1 MPKLLLAF
9 MFGFKINYIDMSKV
23 DLKQMFSGLQKQM
36 SAQLNT
42 NREYINH
49 PGSKGD
55 ALENAWIEWL
65 RKYLPNRYCVD
76 KAIVID
82 HEGNTSQ
89 QLDIVIY
96 DNWFTPFIFNQNGF
110 CYIPAEGVYA
120 VFEVK
125 PDIQGN
131 VGDKSYIDY
140 AGEKIESVRVLKRE
154 AASFINGGKKIDPR
168 PLTKI
173 VGGILCSTNSFTPE
187 NNNTIEKHLKRLE
200 NLKSIDLGCIADY
213 GSFYVDYSPNQEI
226 EIVGQEAYLEFYR
239 KRQFNKLKF
248 SAVEHSFV
256 TFFMQLTRYLQ
267 QAIGTIPA
275 INLNKYLEN
284 IGEDID
290 ELL

>member
-1 MPKLLLAF
+1 
-9 MFGFKINYIDMSKV
+9 MSKI
-23 DLKQMFSGLQKQM
+23 DLKQMFNGLQNQM

-42 NREYINH
+42 NREFIHH

-65 RKYLPNRYCVD
+65 RTYLPNRYSVD

-89 QLDIVIY
+89 QMDVVIY

-110 CYIPAEGVYA
+110 LYIPAEGVYA

-125 PDIQGN
+125 PDIKGN
-131 VGDKSYIDY
+131 VGDKRYIEY
-140 AGEKIESVRVLKRE
+140 AGEKIESVRILKR
-154 AASFINGGKKIDPR
+154 AAALFINGGIKSKTVR

-173 VGGILCSTNSFTPE
+173 LGGILCSTNSFSHK
-187 NNNTIEKHLKRLE
+187 NNRTIERHFKSLN
-200 NLKSIDLGCIADY
+200 NLQTLDLGCIADY
-213 GSFYVDYSPNQEI
+213 GSFTVDYHPNAEI
-226 EIVGQEAYLEFYR
+226 TEPGQKAYLEFYLNR
-239 KRQFNKLKF
+239 SFNDLKF
-248 SAVEHSFV
+248 SAADHSFV

-275 INLNKYLEN
+275 IDLNAYLEQ
-284 IGEDID
+284 IGEKVEEQI
-290 ELL
+290 

>member
-1 MPKLLLAF
+1 M
-9 MFGFKINYIDMSKV
+9 NKV
-23 DLKQMFSGLQKQM
+23 DLIQLFNGLQKQM

-42 NREYINH
+42 NREFIEH

-76 KAIVID
+76 KAIIID
-82 HEGNTSQ
+82 HEGNTSHQ
-89 QLDIVIY
+89 MDIVIY

-110 CYIPAEGVYA
+110 YYIPAEGVYA

-125 PDIQGN
+125 PDIKGN
-131 VGDKSYIDY
+131 VGEINYIEY

-154 AASFINGGKKIDPR
+154 AASFINGGKKLEPR

-173 VGGILCSTNSFTPE
+173 VGGILCSTNSFTHD
-187 NNNTIEKHLKRLE
+187 NNDTIERHLKSLT

-213 GSFYVDYSPNQEI
+213 GSFNIDYTPNEEI
-226 EIVGQEAYLEFYR
+226 EGGQDAYLEFYS
-239 KRQFNKLKF
+239 KRQFNSLKF
-248 SAVEHSFV
+248 SHPDHSFV

-275 INLNKYLEN
+275 INLNVYLKN
-284 IGEDID
+284 IGEEVD
-290 ELL
+290 EQI